1 MTASISQGGLLL
13 EMAKPAC
20 NGNTFFGR
28 NFFCTVDKDSSHVE
42 KAFCV
47 VGKKEATVVQAMK
60 PAAEAMA

>member
-13 EMAKPAC
+13 ENQHAMEIHFLVAIFSALM
-20 NGNTFFGR
+20 T
-28 NFFCTVDKDSSHVE
+28 DSSHVE
-42 KAFCV
+42 KAFWV

>member
-20 NGNTFFGR
+20 NGNTFLVAI
-28 NFFCTVDKDSSHVE
+28 FFCTDDKDSSHVE
-42 KAFCV
+42 KAFWV
-47 VGKKEATVVQAMK
+47 VGKKETTVVQVMK